1 MGNCWDPK
9 SCLRQH
15 QGTSGDRDS
24 LTAMRPA
31 LAIGVAFAA
40 LALAAPVAARNS
52 YCSPT
57 GDYCTS
63 AARRNGAVYLRL
75 GTFSFRGR
83 VRICVRHQT
92 RVCHSYPLRP
102 SASGLYEV
110 RVRWYGHYPN
120 EGAGTYRVGFFL
132 GTTRLGPVLGF
143 AI

>member
-1 MGNCWDPK
+1 
-9 SCLRQH
+9 
-15 QGTSGDRDS
+15 
-24 LTAMRPA
+24 MRPA

-102 SASGLYEV
+102 SAAGLYEV
-110 RVRWYGHYPN
+110 RIRWYGHYPN
-120 EGAGTYRVGFFL
+120 EGAGTYRVTFFL
-132 GTTRLGPVLGF
+132 GATRLGPVLAV